1 MSMYVELLT
10 RALAEWP
17 SEIRDDTL
25 VEYARNCRRE
35 MVRTS
40 SRRQKGAYAALAAEI
55 AYDRA
60 LVKLCLANDVVVA
73 PDDFSHPEKE
83 RRELEVRLAERGLDL
98 VGAA

>member
-17 SEIRDDTL
+17 SEIRDDGL
-25 VEYARNCRRE
+25 VEYARTCRRE

-60 LVKLCLANDVVVA
+60 LVKLCLAHDVPVA
-73 PDDFSHPEKE
+73 PDDFSHPEQE
-83 RRELEVRLAERGLDL
+83 RRTLERRLAERGLDL
-98 VGAA
+98 VGTA